1 MSLLSDQ
8 FLSSLIFGSVTAAV
22 PLLLAG
28 CGEQVSEKAGVMNIG
43 LEGMILLGAYVGF
56 LVAYYEESFWLGF
69 LAGALAG
76 GVVAFVVVA
85 IPCVWMAMNQVII
98 GLALTLV
105 VQGLTALLQFFQFSH
120 SYPRLPDVDLI
131 PIPLLSDIRIIGPGL
146 FNHQGLVYISVLICI
161 GLSLV
166 FRFTHF
172 GMNLTAAG
180 SKPAALDAA
189 GIDVAMT
196 RTVAV
201 VITGL
206 LAGLG
211 GAFMSEVGG
220 GIFVPLMSNGAGY
233 IGIVLAMLAR
243 GKPSIVLGGSLV
255 YGACLQATTAMQVT
269 GIDIPT
275 DVIQMLP
282 FAVVIIILVAFG
294 RKSSLPS
301 ELGIPYF
308 RGQRG

>member
-1 MSLLSDQ
+1 MSFLSDA

-22 PLLLAG
+22 PLLLAA
-28 CGEQVSEKAGVMNIG
+28 CGEQMSEKAGVMNIG

-56 LVAYYEESFWLGF
+56 LVAFYLGSIWLGF

-76 GVVAFVVVA
+76 GIVAFLVIA

-105 VQGLTALLQFFQFSH
+105 VQGLTALLQYFQFSH
-120 SYPRLPDVDLI
+120 TYPRLPAPVLI
-131 PIPLLSDIRIIGPGL
+131 PIPLLSQIKIIGPGL
-146 FNHQGLVYISVLICI
+146 FDHQGLVYISVVICF
-161 GLSLV
+161 GLSLLY
-166 FRFTHF
+166 RFTYF

-189 GIDVAMT
+189 GVDVATT

-201 VITGL
+201 VVTGL

-211 GAFMSEVGG
+211 GAYMSEIGG
-220 GIFVPLMSNGAGY
+220 GLFVPLMTNGAGY
-233 IGIVLAMLAR
+233 IAIVLAMLAR
-243 GKPSIVLGGSLV
+243 GKPSVVLGGSII
-255 YGACLQATTAMQVT
+255 YGACLSATTALQVT
-269 GIDIPT
+269 GMNIPT

-282 FAVVIIILVAFG
+282 FAAVMIILVAFG
-294 RKSSLPS
+294 RKASLPA
-301 ELGIPYF
+301 ELGIPYL